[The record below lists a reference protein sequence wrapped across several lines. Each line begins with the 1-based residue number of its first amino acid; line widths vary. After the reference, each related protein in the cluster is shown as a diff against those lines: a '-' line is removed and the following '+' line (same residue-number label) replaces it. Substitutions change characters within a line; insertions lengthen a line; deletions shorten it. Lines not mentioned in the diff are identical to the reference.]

1 LYLCSQNYPRTDSIG
16 TDKLAGMTS
25 TEKIDESPIDT
36 AMTDTDTD
44 AAGGLEPLPLPRVD
58 PDALT
63 LSPIMPVPQVAA
75 DVDLDVDADVDA
87 VNMDEVEEDIIDV
100 VAAAPSDV
108 PVPMSPIQSP
118 TIEELAVEAV
128 AAVEYPVVDAEAET
142 EESTA
147 IAPEPIDTSITA
159 TEETASVEIPVP
171 ASDHLPEGSEAEL
184 TVMEMDQETSQK
196 QTEAQEEVANTST
209 NEQSSSS
216 SKEAAPS
223 EPELEPQDAPE
234 SKDEEHLENIEQ
246 TNPSTESPSDDAA
259 AAGASVEEDQ
269 QTKATEAEEKEN
281 AEGEKP
287 VEPPAQEK
295 THDKESL
302 PASSS
307 TPSKGASAPTGAM
320 LGHPNPMMN
329 RMAPGGQGQGQVNN
343 PNTTPQQQQQ
353 QYWGGGPWGYNGGAG
368 GTMGMYPHPHQQHTP
383 QPHGHNLNSP
393 YPHAGF
399 PYPNNSMSMSPPY
412 HPQQHPQQQQA
423 ASQVPAMQRQ
433 MQIQFQQMQQLQ
445 QTLAKERADYSTSFA
460 EAQQQKQRK
469 DELIS
474 KLTSDLD
481 VLNGKGGGENEK
493 KLSKEE
499 LKELSGKSPMK
510 GSTSTTDTEKMVE
523 HWRIEHLHKE
533 LDDEK
538 TKNKEEKEKLTAQIT
553 KLKENLKERVSKV
566 REQAAKKLEKTKTKS
581 REMLQKEKSKRKEL
595 LGVVVGGR
603 KRKRQKTSDDGMVS
617 VGTGGDMDM
626 SESHDED
633 IEGSDCNLTS
643 AEKKK
648 KHTEISRIWMT
659 HYDSLKLFQEEFG
672 HCNVPRSYINA
683 RKVDGSGAIDEDKRK
698 LYNFV
703 GTNRTNHRKMRQGR
717 VDHNLTP
724 KKIQLLNTLGFKWD
738 LGPPLKL
745 PWEERYNQL
754 KVYAEEF
761 GNCDVA
767 QNFKRKGFDG
777 IGNWVMQQRRA
788 YRSGNM
794 NAERILKLEQV
805 GFKWTL
811 RDRGGTLEE
820 RMIKSGAIVLD
831 RGTDNSDANALPEG
845 EGEGDGGGMSDVK
858 IELGRH
864 VVDDVLAGHG
874 IAPDGGPTPNYVD
887 VLGAHIEGSDA
898 EPRSTS
904 PPNWGIG
911 V

>member
-1 LYLCSQNYPRTDSIG
+1 
-16 TDKLAGMTS
+16 
-25 TEKIDESPIDT
+25 
-36 AMTDTDTD
+36 
-44 AAGGLEPLPLPRVD
+44 
-58 PDALT
+58 
-63 LSPIMPVPQVAA
+63 
-75 DVDLDVDADVDA
+75 
-87 VNMDEVEEDIIDV
+87 
-100 VAAAPSDV
+100 
-108 PVPMSPIQSP
+108 
-118 TIEELAVEAV
+118 
-128 AAVEYPVVDAEAET
+128 
-142 EESTA
+142 
-147 IAPEPIDTSITA
+147 
-159 TEETASVEIPVP
+159 
-171 ASDHLPEGSEAEL
+171 
-184 TVMEMDQETSQK
+184 
-196 QTEAQEEVANTST
+196 
-209 NEQSSSS
+209 
-216 SKEAAPS
+216 
-223 EPELEPQDAPE
+223 
-234 SKDEEHLENIEQ
+234 
-246 TNPSTESPSDDAA
+246 
-259 AAGASVEEDQ
+259 
-269 QTKATEAEEKEN
+269 
-281 AEGEKP
+281 
-287 VEPPAQEK
+287 
-295 THDKESL
+295 
-302 PASSS
+302 
-307 TPSKGASAPTGAM
+307 
-320 LGHPNPMMN
+320 MMN
-329 RMAPGGQGQGQVNN
+329 RMAPGVQGQGQVNN
-343 PNTTPQQQQQ
+343 PNATQQQQQQ

-383 QPHGHNLNSP
+383 QPHGHNHNSP
-393 YPHAGF
+393 YPHTGY
-399 PYPNNSMSMSPPY
+399 PYPSNSMSMSPPY

-445 QTLAKERADYSTSFA
+445 QTLAKERADYSTRFA
-460 EAQQQKQRK
+460 EAQQREQRK

-474 KLTSDLD
+474 KLSSDLD
-481 VLNGKGGGENEK
+481 VLNGKGGGENGK

-510 GSTSTTDTEKMVE
+510 GSASTTDTEKMVE

-533 LDDEK
+533 LEDEK
-538 TKNKEEKEKLTAQIT
+538 TKNKEEREKLTAQIT

-633 IEGSDCNLTS
+633 VEGSDCNLTS

-724 KKIQLLNTLGFKWD
+724 KKIQLLNALGFKWD

-767 QNFKRKGFDG
+767 QNYKRKGFDG

-831 RGTDNSDANALPEG
+831 RGTDNSGVNALAEG
-845 EGEGDGGGMSDVK
+845 NAGGMSDVK

-887 VLGAHIEGSDA
+887 VLGAHIDGTEA
-898 EPRSTS
+898 EPRSSS